1 MSCAG
6 TDATYHAVNF
16 QRWPSAENSLGG
28 GRGEHQKPL
37 WGCGGGSVGHR
48 PAAAG
53 KRWPQPERGVWLRR
67 LGPWRIGQSSWKD
80 GSFVTLLFPS
90 VMAAN
95 GGNSVT
101 PA

>member
-1 MSCAG
+1 M
-6 TDATYHAVNF
+6 
-16 QRWPSAENSLGG
+16 
-28 GRGEHQKPL
+28 
-37 WGCGGGSVGHR
+37 GHR

-53 KRWPQPERGVWLRR
+53 KRWPQPERGVWLMR

-80 GSFVTLLFPS
+80 GSFITLLFPS

-101 PA
+101 PAWQPTAKAMPLLLTKIQTCNVLFYHPTHPRSLLANY